1 MRMYDIIL
9 KKRMGKSLSKDE
21 IAFFVNGYTAG
32 DIPDYQV
39 SALLMAIFLK
49 KMDIRETVD
58 LTYALM
64 RSGDMIDLS
73 AIEGVKVDKHSTGGV
88 GDTTTL
94 IVAPMV
100 ASCGVP
106 VAKMSGRGLGHTGGT
121 LDKLEAIDGFKIKLS
136 SDEFIDIVN
145 KNKIAVVGQTTN
157 IAPADKKLY
166 ALRDVTATVDDMS
179 LIAASVMS
187 KKLAAGAGAIVLDV
201 KCGSGAF
208 AKSLADAKLLAKIM
222 VDIGTQMDREV
233 IAVITDMS
241 QPLGFSIG
249 NALEVKEAV
258 TVLKGECV
266 DDITE
271 LCLVLASQ
279 MVALGKG
286 IEVGHARELVEE
298 NFKNGNAYKV
308 FKKFISAQGGNIE
321 QIEDLSSLKSAKYT
335 YEIKSVEDGY
345 ISKMQSDEIGNCA
358 MLLGAG
364 RETKDDI
371 IDMGAG
377 IVLNKKLGDLVK
389 KDDIL
394 AVFHTD
400 KFNNIDDLEEI
411 KNRFISSFT
420 FSKNKPK
427 LPELIQCIITRD
439 GEL

>member
-9 KKRMGKSLSKDE
+9 KKRDGHVLSKEE
-21 IAFFVNGYTAG
+21 IDFFVSEYTAG
-32 DIPDYQV
+32 NIPDYQA

-49 KMDIRETVD
+49 KMNTRETVD
-58 LTYALM
+58 LTHALM

-100 ASCGVP
+100 ASCDVP

-121 LDKLEAIDGFKIKLS
+121 LDKLEAIHGFKISLS
-136 SDEFIDIVN
+136 ADEFIDIVN
-145 KNKIAVVGQTTN
+145 INKVAVVGQTAN

-208 AKSLADAKLLAKIM
+208 AKSVDDAKMLSKIM
-222 VDIGTQMDREV
+222 VDIGTEMNRKV

-241 QPLGFSIG
+241 QPLGHAIG

-258 TVLKGECV
+258 SVLRGEGA

-271 LCLVLASQ
+271 LCIVLAAQ

-286 IEVGHARELVEE
+286 IDVGSARCMVEQ
-298 NFKNGNAYKV
+298 NWKNGKAYNV
-308 FKKFISAQGGNIE
+308 FKEFVSAQGGDIE
-321 QIEDLSSLKSAKYT
+321 QIENVSKLPSSKYT
-335 YEIKSVEDGY
+335 YEIKSTQDGY
-345 ISKMQSDEIGNCA
+345 ISNMQSDEIGNCA

-377 IVLNKKLGDLVK
+377 IILNKKLGDLVK
-389 KDDIL
+389 KDEIL

-400 KFNNIDDLEEI
+400 KFSNVDKLSEVQ
-411 KNRFISSFT
+411 NRFLKALT
-420 FSKNKPK
+420 FSKNKPEVPK
-427 LPELIQCIITRD
+427 LIQCIITQD
-439 GEL
+439 GEI

>member
-9 KKRMGKSLSKDE
+9 KKRNGNALTKEE
-21 IAFFVNGYTAG
+21 IDFFVSEYTAG
-32 DIPDYQV
+32 NIPDYQA

-49 KMDIRETVD
+49 KMDTRETVD
-58 LTYALM
+58 LTHALM

-121 LDKLEAIDGFKIKLS
+121 LDKLEAIDGFKISLS
-136 SDEFIDIVN
+136 ADEFIDIVN
-145 KNKIAVVGQTTN
+145 KNKVAVVGQTAN

-166 ALRDVTATVDDMS
+166 AMRDVTATVDDMS

-187 KKLAAGAGAIVLDV
+187 KKLAAGASAIVLDV

-208 AKSLADAKLLAKIM
+208 AKSTDDAKLLSKIM
-222 VDIGTQMDREV
+222 VDIGTNMDRKV

-241 QPLGFSIG
+241 QPLGHAIG
-249 NALEVKEAV
+249 NALEVKEAID
-258 TVLKGECV
+258 VLKCNGAE
-266 DDITE
+266 DITE
-271 LCLVLASQ
+271 LCLVLSSY
-279 MVALGKG
+279 MVALGKN
-286 IEVGHARELVEE
+286 IDIKEAREMVEE
-298 NFKNGNAYKV
+298 NWKNGSAYKV
-308 FKKFISAQGGNIE
+308 FKNFVVAQGGDIA
-321 QIEDLSSLKSAKYT
+321 QIDDISKLPSAKYI
-335 YEIKSVEDGY
+335 YEIKSPQEGY
-345 ISKMQSDEIGNCA
+345 ISNMQSDEIGNCA

-377 IVLNKKLGDLVK
+377 IVLNKKLGDMLK
-389 KDDIL
+389 KDEII

-400 KFNNIDDLEEI
+400 KFKSIDELSEVQ
-411 KNRFISSFT
+411 NRFLNAITISQ
-420 FSKNKPK
+420 SKPQIPK
-427 LPELIQCIITRD
+427 LIQCIITED
-439 GEL
+439 GEI